1 MAGETSC
8 LIHIRV
14 NIMEDRQRV
23 SEMWNIEHE
32 KNAEGYKLIA
42 GVDEAGRG
50 PLAGPV
56 CVASVILPDNAYL
69 EKINDSKKL
78 TDKVK
83 DKLFDEIKEIAIAYS
98 IILVSHE
105 EIDKLNIL
113 EATFKGMCDAVNT
126 LSVKPDYVLIDGN
139 RIKGMEI
146 PHECVVKGDSKSISI
161 AAASILAKVTRDR
174 YMMDLDEKYP
184 EYNFKKHKGY
194 PTKDHYEALKKY
206 GASEVHRK
214 SFNLKLGE

>member
-1 MAGETSC
+1 MNDIE
-8 LIHIRV
+8 RV
-14 NIMEDRQRV
+14 N
-23 SEMWNIEHE
+23 EMWAIENE
-32 KNAEGYKLIA
+32 KKAVGYNLIA

-56 CVASVILPDNAYL
+56 CVASVILPEGAYL

-83 DKLFDEIKEIAIAYS
+83 DKLYDEIKEKAIAYS
-98 IILVSHE
+98 IVLVSHE
-105 EIDKLNIL
+105 EIDELNIL
-113 EATFKGMCDAVNT
+113 NATFKGMCDAVNG
-126 LSVKPDYVLIDGN
+126 LSVKPDFVLIDGN

-174 YMMDLDEKYP
+174 YMMELHEKYP
-184 EYNFKKHKGY
+184 QYNFAKHKGY
-194 PTKDHYEALKKY
+194 PTKDHYDALKKY
-206 GASEVHRK
+206 GASDVHRK

>member
-1 MAGETSC
+1 MKDTE
-8 LIHIRV
+8 RV
-14 NIMEDRQRV
+14 N
-23 SEMWNIEHE
+23 EMWAIENE
-32 KNAEGYKLIA
+32 KKAQGYRLIA

-56 CVASVILPDNAYL
+56 CVASVILPDGVYL

-83 DKLFDEIKEIAIAYS
+83 DKLYDEIKEIAVAYS
-98 IILVSHE
+98 IVLVSHE
-105 EIDKLNIL
+105 EIDRLNIL
-113 EATFKGMCDAVNT
+113 YATFKGMCDAVDG

-139 RIKGMEI
+139 KIKGMEL

-174 YMMDLDEKYP
+174 YMMELDEKYP

>member
-1 MAGETSC
+1 MMNDIE
-8 LIHIRV
+8 RV
-14 NIMEDRQRV
+14 N
-23 SEMWNIEHE
+23 EMWAIENE
-32 KNAEGYKLIA
+32 KKDMGYKLIA

-56 CVASVILPDNAYL
+56 CVASVILPDGAYL

-83 DKLFDEIKEIAIAYS
+83 DKLYDEIKEIAVAYS
-98 IILVSHE
+98 IVMVSHE

-113 EATFKGMCDAVNT
+113 YATFKGMCDAVNG

-139 RIKGMEI
+139 KIKGMEL

-174 YMMDLDEKYP
+174 YMMKLDEKYP

>member
-1 MAGETSC
+1 MNDIE
-8 LIHIRV
+8 RV
-14 NIMEDRQRV
+14 N
-23 SEMWNIEHE
+23 EMWAIERE
-32 KNAEGYKLIA
+32 KNAQGYKLIA

-56 CVASVILPDNAYL
+56 CVAAVILPDNAYL

-83 DKLFDEIKEIAIAYS
+83 NKLYDQIREIAIAYS
-98 IILVSHE
+98 IVLVSHE
-105 EIDKLNIL
+105 EIDRLNIL
-113 EATFKGMCDAVNT
+113 YATFKGMCDAVDG

-139 RIKGMEI
+139 KISGMEL

-174 YMMDLDEKYP
+174 YMMELDEKYP

-206 GASEVHRK
+206 GASDVHRR

>member
-1 MAGETSC
+1 
-8 LIHIRV
+8 
-14 NIMEDRQRV
+14 MEDKARV
-23 SEMWNIEHE
+23 EEMWEIEHS
-32 KNAEGYKLIA
+32 KMNEGYKLIA

-56 CVASVILPDNAYL
+56 CVAAVILPENAYL

-83 DKLFDEIKEIAIAYS
+83 DRLFDEIKQIALAYS
-98 IILVSHE
+98 IVMVSE
-105 EIDKLNIL
+105 REIDELNIL
-113 EATFKGMCDAVNT
+113 NATFKGMCEAVEGLGT
-126 LSVKPDYVLIDGN
+126 QPDYVLIDGN
-139 RIKGMEI
+139 RIRGMKK
-146 PHECVVKGDSKSISI
+146 PCECVVKGDSKSISI

-174 YMMDLDEKYP
+174 YMLELDKKYP

-214 SFNLKLGE
+214 SFNLKIGE

>member
-1 MAGETSC
+1 MND
-8 LIHIRV
+8 IQRV
-14 NIMEDRQRV
+14 N
-23 SEMWNIEHE
+23 EMWTIEHE
-32 KNAEGYKLIA
+32 KKAQGFNLIA

-56 CVASVILPDNAYL
+56 CVAAVILPEDAYL

-83 DKLFDEIKEIAIAYS
+83 DRLYDQIKEIALAYS
-98 IILVSHE
+98 IVLVSHE
-105 EIDKLNIL
+105 EIDNLNIL
-113 EATFKGMCDAVNT
+113 NATFKGMCDSVNS

-174 YMMDLDEKYP
+174 YMMELDEKYP

-194 PTKDHYEALKKY
+194 PTKDHYDALKKY
-206 GASEVHRK
+206 GASDVHRK

>member
-1 MAGETSC
+1 MNDIE
-8 LIHIRV
+8 RV
-14 NIMEDRQRV
+14 N
-23 SEMWNIEHE
+23 EMWTIENE
-32 KNAEGYKLIA
+32 KKAMGYQLIA

-56 CVASVILPDNAYL
+56 CVASVILPEGTYL

-83 DKLFDEIKEIAIAYS
+83 DKLYEEIKEIAIAYN
-98 IILVSHE
+98 IVLISHQ

-113 EATFKGMCDAVNT
+113 YATFKGMCNAVNG
-126 LSVKPDYVLIDGN
+126 LLIKPDYVLIDGN
-139 RIKGMEI
+139 KIKGMEI

-174 YMMDLDEKYP
+174 YMMELDEKYP

-194 PTKDHYEALKKY
+194 PTKEHYEALKKY
-206 GASEVHRK
+206 GASDVHRK